1 VFPKKTRMMSC
12 QCRPLFPD
20 QEAKQQTGNPMAP
33 RPVVVH
39 DDPTVADRSGQRS
52 ELQRLITERMGVL
65 PNFFRTAASA
75 PGLIDRLWDFAK
87 SAYLDSPLP
96 SLFKERLFVHLS
108 RFCEVRYCIV
118 RHVGFLI
125 GHGYPAGDPD
135 CPPQTI
141 EQVVALLRRPVPG
154 ETAFADA
161 MHRLRESEPTT
172 EMPAAETQREA
183 DLFDVL
189 TLIFLEP
196 RQSLPARGAV
206 DRAFGDTNLE
216 TLIAFLAFIRTAHY
230 WTETHPELEY
240 EPDMSLLMKEHG
252 LLAQLLLNQSEAER
266 TWSPMER
273 ARLLSALTARETEL
287 REPNDGLEDEVQVRT
302 RALRAAEAEL
312 RGLNESLEAEVQE
325 RTQALLAAE
334 EALRQSQKMEAI
346 GQLTGGLAHDFNN
359 MLTGVIGNLELLRK
373 RIAQGRITEIERYTL
388 AAQDAAQ
395 HAAALTHRLLAFA
408 RRQPLDTKPSDINR
422 IVLGMED
429 MLRRTL
435 GERMELRTMLSV
447 DLWPAL
453 TDVNQ
458 FENAILNLAINARDA
473 MPDGGRLTIETT
485 NTRLDED
492 YTCLHNDVEATEY
505 VAIRVSDT
513 GVGMPPDVVD
523 RAFEPFFTTKPS
535 GLGTGLGLS
544 MIYGFARQS
553 RGHLR
558 IHSEEGL
565 GTTITLYLARAHIDL
580 EPPSIIEAD
589 ESPRGG
595 GETILVVEDDAAVRL
610 LITTALEELGY
621 RYIEASNTPRAM
633 TILRSGARI
642 DLLLTDVGLPV
653 MNGRQLAEFA
663 RESRPGIKV
672 LSVTGYA
679 RNAAV
684 RGDFLGPGMDMLTKP
699 FALNVLG
706 LKIGEMIGPAT

>member
-1 VFPKKTRMMSC
+1 MS
-12 QCRPLFPD
+12 D
-20 QEAKQQTGNPMAP
+20 
-33 RPVVVH
+33 
-39 DDPTVADRSGQRS
+39 QRS
-52 ELQRLITERMGVL
+52 QLQRLIAERLGVL
-65 PNFFRTAASA
+65 PNFFCTAASA
-75 PGLIDRLWDFAK
+75 PGLIDRLWDFAR
-87 SAYLDSPLP
+87 SAYFDSPLP

-125 GHGYPAGDPD
+125 GHGHPAGDPD

-141 EQVVALLRRPVPG
+141 DQVVALLRRPVPG

-161 MHRLRESEPTT
+161 VHRLQEAEPTT

-189 TLIFLEP
+189 SLIFLEP
-196 RQSLPARGAV
+196 RQSLPARRAV
-206 DRAFGDTNLE
+206 GRAFGDAGLE
-216 TLIAFLAFIRTAHY
+216 MLIAFLAFVRTAHF

-240 EPDMSLLMKEHG
+240 EPDMLLLMKEHG

-273 ARLLSALTARETEL
+273 ARLLSALAAREAEL
-287 REPNDGLEDEVQVRT
+287 RELNEGLENEVQERT
-302 RALRAAEAEL
+302 RELRAAEAEL
-312 RGLNESLEAEVQE
+312 RELNEGLESEVQE

-334 EALRQSQKMEAI
+334 EALRQSQKMEAV

-359 MLTGVIGNLELLRK
+359 MLTGIIGNLELLQARV
-373 RIAQGRITEIERYTL
+373 AQGRIGEIERYIA

-395 HAAALTHRLLAFA
+395 RAAALTHRLLAFA

-435 GERMELRTMLSV
+435 GERVELQTMLTG

-473 MPDGGRLTIETT
+473 MPDGGRLTIETR
-485 NTRLDED
+485 NTQLDAD
-492 YTCLHNDVEATEY
+492 YARRHDDVEAGEY
-505 VAIRVSDT
+505 VVISVSDT
-513 GVGMPPDVVD
+513 GIGMSPDVAD
-523 RAFEPFFTTKPS
+523 RAFDPFFTTKPI

-544 MIYGFARQS
+544 MIYGFAKQS

-558 IHSEEGL
+558 IYSEEGR
-565 GTTITLYLARAHIDL
+565 GTTIRLYLARAYTDL
-580 EPPSIIEAD
+580 DLPSIIEAV
-589 ESPRGG
+589 EPPRGE

-610 LITTALEELGY
+610 LITAVLEELGY
-621 RYIEASNTPRAM
+621 RYLEASGAPQAM

-642 DLLLTDVGLPV
+642 DLLLTDVGLPI

-663 RESRPGIKV
+663 RESRPEIKV
-672 LSVTGYA
+672 LFVTGYA
-679 RNAAV
+679 ENAAV
-684 RGDFLGPGMDMLTKP
+684 RGGFLDRGMDMLTKP

-706 LKIGEMIGPAT
+706 LKIREMIGPAT